1 LNATFYTTHEG
12 ETITANIGK
21 PQFQRPQE
29 QNKITAILKSIDKNV
44 ADNKKLFEK
53 HQRIKQA
60 LMSDLL
66 TGEVRVKYEEEKMEV
81 V

>member
-1 LNATFYTTHEG
+1 
-12 ETITANIGK
+12 
-21 PQFQRPQE
+21 
-29 QNKITAILKSIDKNV
+29 V

-53 HQRIKQA
+53 HQQIKQA

-66 TGEVRVKYEEEKMEV
+66 MGKVRTKYEEEKAEV

>member
-1 LNATFYTTHEG
+1 LNATFCTTSEG
-12 ETITANIGK
+12 ETITVNIGK

-29 QNKITAILKSIDKNV
+29 QDNIAAILKSIVKNV

-53 HQRIKQA
+53 HQQIKQA

-66 TGEVRVKYEEEKMEV
+66 MGKIRAKYEEEKAEV
-81 V
+81 M